1 MSSPRQTHYDFAHRL
16 LAHDAHTDPSVFDRL
31 EQHAQPYL
39 AARWQQASGQPQ
51 LPPEV
56 YAFPLVRVPLGTPGA
71 ELGVR
76 VVRLPRPEQA
86 TEAYYAAF
94 VRDARE
100 PMRLRYFVAE
110 RSADGQSAGW
120 AEWTGNPQMPRI
132 RYDDLSQY
140 LPPNSGPV
148 STNEPFL
155 DDFVRKVVHE
165 VASRQPAQAMAP
177 GAMGG
182 QGGYGTAP
190 IGAQGPGAYGQAH
203 PAMGGVRPGMQQQPK
218 SKGSGMGCVIA
229 IVLIAAGG
237 GGFYWWSE
245 KQSKARFAVYQKHQ
259 DRIKEAVES
268 AQAAKA
274 QPGVDRCDADVK
286 KRILAV
292 RELPEKMKPPASP
305 IPTAHFACD
314 DGSDAPTGT
323 VSGICDVP
331 KGVQRA
337 SLIDTPFCH
346 ADTSQ
351 ARAELD
357 RLVTTEKPWGGVG
370 QEKRIEEWEEKVEEA
385 IEKIEEADA
394 KVKPPPVLA
403 VGGGE
408 CHTYVAATFV
418 SDRTGEKREVV
429 GYDCDVTLSWVDAK
443 GNALG
448 VMRASGRGKP
458 DAAVVAAQTLQEP
471 AILESNRNAQNRAL
485 DEAWTKLGKQL
496 DAKK

>member
-31 EQHAQPYL
+31 EHQAQPYL

-56 YAFPLVRVPLGTPGA
+56 FAFPLVRVPLQAQNA
-71 ELGVR
+71 EIGVR
-76 VVRLPRPEQA
+76 VVRMPRPEQA

-94 VRDARE
+94 VRNSRE
-100 PMRLRYFVAE
+100 PMRLRYFVVE
-110 RSADGQSAGW
+110 RSADGQRACW
-120 AEWTGNPQMPRI
+120 AEWTGNPQMPRV
-132 RYDDLSQY
+132 RYDDLSPH

-155 DDFVRKVVHE
+155 DDFVRKVVQE
-165 VASRQPAQAMAP
+165 VASQQPVQAMAAGGMGP
-177 GAMGG
+177 GGFGAGPQGQFHPGMGG
-182 QGGYGTAP
+182 A
-190 IGAQGPGAYGQAH
+190 
-203 PAMGGVRPGMQQQPK
+203 RPGMQPQAKAK
-218 SKGSGMGCVIA
+218 SSGMGCVIA

-237 GGFYWWSE
+237 GGFYWWSD
-245 KQSKARFAVYQKHQ
+245 KQSKARFALYQKHRA
-259 DRIKEAVES
+259 RIDEAVES
-268 AQAAKA
+268 AQDAKA
-274 QPGVDRCDADVK
+274 QPGVDRCNADVK

-292 RELPEKMKPPASP
+292 RDLPEKTKPPASP

-314 DGSDAPTGT
+314 DGGEAPTGT

-346 ADTSQ
+346 ADSAE

-357 RLVTTEKPWGGVG
+357 RLITSDKPWGGVG
-370 QEKRIEEWEEKVEEA
+370 QETRIEDWEEKVEEA
-385 IEKIEEADA
+385 IEKIEKADA

-403 VGGGE
+403 VGGGA

-443 GNALG
+443 GSVLG
-448 VMRASGRGKP
+448 EMRASGRGKP

-485 DEAWTKLGKQL
+485 DDAWTKLGKQL

>member
-31 EQHAQPYL
+31 EQQAQPYL

-56 YAFPLVRVPLGTPGA
+56 YAFPLVRVPLGMPGA

-76 VVRLPRPEQA
+76 VVRLPRPEQM

-94 VRDARE
+94 VRDSRE

-110 RSADGQSAGW
+110 RSADGQSAAW
-120 AEWTGNPQMPRI
+120 AEWTGNPQMPRV

-155 DDFVRKVVHE
+155 DDFVRKVVQE
-165 VASRQPAQAMAP
+165 VASRQPAQAMAH
-177 GAMGG
+177 
-182 QGGYGTAP
+182 
-190 IGAQGPGAYGQAH
+190 GAYGQAY
-203 PAMGGVRPGMQQQPK
+203 PGVGGARPGMQQQPQA
-218 SKGSGMGCVIA
+218 KGSGMGWVIA

-237 GGFYWWSE
+237 GGYYWWSE

-268 AQAAKA
+268 AEAAKA

-292 RELPEKMKPPASP
+292 RELPEKMKAPASP

-314 DGSDAPTGT
+314 DGSEAPTGT
-323 VSGICDVP
+323 VSGTCDVP

-337 SLIDTPFCH
+337 SLIDTPFCQ
-346 ADTSQ
+346 ADTAE

-357 RLVTTEKPWGGVG
+357 KLITSEKPWGGVG
-370 QEKRIEEWEEKVEEA
+370 QEKRVAEWEEQVEEA
-385 IEKIEEADA
+385 IEKIEKADA

-429 GYDCDVTLSWVDAK
+429 GYDCDVTLSWIDAK